1 MDERYVAFD
10 VETPN
15 AQNRRMSAIGVCVI
29 EQGQIV
35 QELDTLVDPE
45 THFDPFNVALTGI
58 TPEMERGQPT
68 FAALWQLLEPMLRGS
83 ILVAHNAPFDLRVLA
98 SCLHDSHID
107 WQPEAAYLCTCQMG
121 KRAYPYLPNHKLNTL
136 CDHLQLSLDHHKAG
150 SDSRAC
156 ALLLL
161 NYLGKGPAARSLF
174 AHLPLRGPENDP
186 VLRLQIKRSRP
197 VRAGSFYVC
206 GFWPGIQRKKR

>member
-83 ILVAHNAPFDLRVLA
+83 ILVAHNAPFAPARAGQLPARLPHRLAAGGGVSVHLPDGKARLPLPAEPQAEYPLR
-98 SCLHDSHID
+98 
-107 WQPEAAYLCTCQMG
+107 P
-121 KRAYPYLPNHKLNTL
+121 
-136 CDHLQLSLDHHKAG
+136 
-150 SDSRAC
+150 
-156 ALLLL
+156 
-161 NYLGKGPAARSLF
+161 PAAL
-174 AHLPLRGPENDP
+174 A
-186 VLRLQIKRSRP
+186 RP
-197 VRAGSFYVC
+197 S
-206 GFWPGIQRKKR
+206 

>member
-98 SCLHDSHID
+98 SCLHD
-107 WQPEAAYLCTCQMG
+107 
-121 KRAYPYLPNHKLNTL
+121 
-136 CDHLQLSLDHHKAG
+136 
-150 SDSRAC
+150 
-156 ALLLL
+156 
-161 NYLGKGPAARSLF
+161 
-174 AHLPLRGPENDP
+174 
-186 VLRLQIKRSRP
+186 
-197 VRAGSFYVC
+197 
-206 GFWPGIQRKKR
+206 

>member
-29 EQGQIV
+29 EHGQIV

-83 ILVAHNAPFDLRVLA
+83 VLVAHNAPFDLRVLA
-98 SCLHDSHID
+98 SCLHDYHID

-121 KRAYPYLPNHKLNTL
+121 KRAEPQAEYPLRP
-136 CDHLQLSLDHHKAG
+136 
-150 SDSRAC
+150 
-156 ALLLL
+156 
-161 NYLGKGPAARSLF
+161 PAAL
-174 AHLPLRGPENDP
+174 A
-186 VLRLQIKRSRP
+186 RP
-197 VRAGSFYVC
+197 S
-206 GFWPGIQRKKR
+206 

>member
-58 TPEMERGQPT
+58 TPEMECGQPT

-98 SCLHDSHID
+98 SCLHDYHID

-121 KRAYPYLPNHKLNTL
+121 KRAYPYLPNHKLN
-136 CDHLQLSLDHHKAG
+136 
-150 SDSRAC
+150 SRAC

-161 NYLGKGPAARSLF
+161 NYLEKGLQPEAFLRTYRF
-174 AHLPLRGPENDP
+174 ADRKTIP
-186 VLRLQIKRSRP
+186 
-197 VRAGSFYVC
+197 YC
-206 GFWPGIQRKKR
+206 GCR

>member
-29 EQGQIV
+29 EHGQIV

-98 SCLHDSHID
+98 SCLHDYHID

-161 NYLGKGPAARSLF
+161 NYLEKGLQPEAFLRTYRF
-174 AHLPLRGPENDP
+174 ADRKTVP
-186 VLRLQIKRSRP
+186 
-197 VRAGSFYVC
+197 YC
-206 GFWPGIQRKKR
+206 GCR

>member
-83 ILVAHNAPFDLRVLA
+83 VLVAHNAPFDLRVLA
-98 SCLHDSHID
+98 SCLHDYHID

-161 NYLGKGPAARSLF
+161 NYLEKGLQ
-174 AHLPLRGPENDP
+174 PEAFCAP
-186 VLRLQIKRSRP
+186 TASRTGKRSRTAAADKKIP
-197 VRAGSFYVC
+197 PHRAGSFYVC

>member
-98 SCLHDSHID
+98 SCLHDFISTGSRRRRICAPAR
-107 WQPEAAYLCTCQMG
+107 WESAPTPTC
-121 KRAYPYLPNHKLNTL
+121 RTT
-136 CDHLQLSLDHHKAG
+136 S
-150 SDSRAC
+150 
-156 ALLLL
+156 
-161 NYLGKGPAARSLF
+161 
-174 AHLPLRGPENDP
+174 
-186 VLRLQIKRSRP
+186 
-197 VRAGSFYVC
+197 
-206 GFWPGIQRKKR
+206 

>member
-1 MDERYVAFD
+1 MVAFD

-45 THFDPFNVALTGI
+45 THFDPSSSPLPASH
-58 TPEMERGQPT
+58 RRWS
-68 FAALWQLLEPMLRGS
+68 AASRRSPRCGS
-83 ILVAHNAPFDLRVLA
+83 CWSRCCAAAFWSRTNAPFDLRVLA
-98 SCLHDSHID
+98 SCLHDYHID

-161 NYLGKGPAARSLF
+161 NYLEKGLQ
-174 AHLPLRGPENDP
+174 PEAFCAP
-186 VLRLQIKRSRP
+186 TASRTGKRSRTAA
-197 VRAGSFYVC
+197 AG
-206 GFWPGIQRKKR
+206 

>member
-1 MDERYVAFD
+1 MVAFD

-68 FAALWQLLEPMLRGS
+68 FAALWQLLEPMLRSS

-98 SCLHDSHID
+98 SCLHDYHID

-150 SDSRAC
+150 SDAAPAPFCSSTIWKRAC
-156 ALLLL
+156 SPKPFCA
-161 NYLGKGPAARSLF
+161 PTA
-174 AHLPLRGPENDP
+174 
-186 VLRLQIKRSRP
+186 SRTRKTIP
-197 VRAGSFYVC
+197 YC
-206 GFWPGIQRKKR
+206 GCR